1 MQEISIQYWLEK
13 KENETKEEVI
23 GQKYFDKNDTG
34 FEKVFLRLLR
44 VEKSKVGK

>member
-1 MQEISIQYWLEK
+1 MVVKKMQEISIQYWLEK

-34 FEKVFLRLLR
+34 FEKVF
-44 VEKSKVGK
+44 